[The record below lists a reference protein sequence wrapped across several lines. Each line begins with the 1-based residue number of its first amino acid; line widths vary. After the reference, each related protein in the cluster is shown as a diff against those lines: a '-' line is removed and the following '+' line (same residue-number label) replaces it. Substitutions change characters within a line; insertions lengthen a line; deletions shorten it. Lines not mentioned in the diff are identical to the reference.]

1 MNSYDVQSRSRE
13 LYFNVLVDY
22 SGIDIDQVVKDEVG
36 LHVGERNTPELRAL
50 IAKGISEKIVPVIT
64 FGEFRHPPLGAH
76 Q

>member
-1 MNSYDVQSRSRE
+1 MNSYDVQARV
-13 LYFNVLVDY
+13 LHCNVLVDY
-22 SGIDIDQVVKDEVG
+22 SGIDIDQIVQDEVS

-64 FGEFRHPPLGAH
+64 FGEFRHPPLGTH